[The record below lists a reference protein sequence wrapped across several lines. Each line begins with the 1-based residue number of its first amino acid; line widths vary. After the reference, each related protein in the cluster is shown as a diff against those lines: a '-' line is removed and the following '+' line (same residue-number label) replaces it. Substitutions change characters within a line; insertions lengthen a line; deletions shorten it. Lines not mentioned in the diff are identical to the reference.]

1 MRCGKKMFLM
11 NEDAETSRS
20 GHPPETFRAN
30 NGRGTADPFRLTIR
44 FSKPR
49 EACMKRWAHS
59 SLMGGVG
66 VGLNFLRE
74 KDCEKIHEA
83 SLEVLHDRG
92 AYFDSETAREVLR
105 DHGCWED
112 ADGCTHFPRTLVESA
127 LEAVPAEFVHRGRTP
142 DDDIHMAQD
151 QVYASNF
158 GEGIFTHDLETG
170 ERRSTVKQD
179 AVDILRVVDSL
190 DNIHIYNRAIGP
202 QDVPSESASMHNAE
216 VAFCYT
222 SKPMHLVSGSPFQTK
237 KMIKMAEIA
246 AGGKEELK
254 KRPRTAFNHT
264 TISPLRISHEA
275 CENAMIVAEAG
286 LPNHILVMVQQG
298 ATSPISYAGSVA
310 VHNADF
316 LAFNTLL
323 QCVNRGNPTLY
334 GASACVMDMKKGL
347 SLVAAPEV
355 FVLNA
360 AMARMSKYYNI
371 PSYIA
376 GG

>member
-1 MRCGKKMFLM
+1 
-11 NEDAETSRS
+11 
-20 GHPPETFRAN
+20 
-30 NGRGTADPFRLTIR
+30 
-44 FSKPR
+44 
-49 EACMKRWAHS
+49 
-59 SLMGGVG
+59 
-66 VGLNFLRE
+66 
-74 KDCEKIHEA
+74 
-83 SLEVLHDRG
+83 
-92 AYFDSETAREVLR
+92 
-105 DHGCWED
+105 
-112 ADGCTHFPRTLVESA
+112 
-127 LEAVPAEFVHRGRTP
+127 
-142 DDDIHMAQD
+142 
-151 QVYASNF
+151 
-158 GEGIFTHDLETG
+158 
-170 ERRSTVKQD
+170 
-179 AVDILRVVDSL
+179 
-190 DNIHIYNRAIGP
+190 
-202 QDVPSESASMHNAE
+202 
-216 VAFCYT
+216 
-222 SKPMHLVSGSPFQTK
+222 MHLVSGSPFQTK

-254 KRPRTAFNHT
+254 RRPRTAFNHT

>member
-1 MRCGKKMFLM
+1 
-11 NEDAETSRS
+11 
-20 GHPPETFRAN
+20 
-30 NGRGTADPFRLTIR
+30 
-44 FSKPR
+44 
-49 EACMKRWAHS
+49 
-59 SLMGGVG
+59 
-66 VGLNFLRE
+66 
-74 KDCEKIHEA
+74 
-83 SLEVLHDRG
+83 
-92 AYFDSETAREVLR
+92 
-105 DHGCWED
+105 
-112 ADGCTHFPRTLVESA
+112 
-127 LEAVPAEFVHRGRTP
+127 
-142 DDDIHMAQD
+142 MAQD

-254 KRPRTAFNHT
+254 RRPRTAFNHT

-286 LPNHILVMVQQG
+286 LPNHILVMVQG

>member
-1 MRCGKKMFLM
+1 
-11 NEDAETSRS
+11 
-20 GHPPETFRAN
+20 
-30 NGRGTADPFRLTIR
+30 
-44 FSKPR
+44 
-49 EACMKRWAHS
+49 MKRWAHS

-142 DDDIHMAQD
+142 DDDIH
-151 QVYASNF
+151 
-158 GEGIFTHDLETG
+158 IETG

-254 KRPRTAFNHT
+254 RRPRTAFNHT

-376 GG
+376 G

>member
-1 MRCGKKMFLM
+1 
-11 NEDAETSRS
+11 
-20 GHPPETFRAN
+20 
-30 NGRGTADPFRLTIR
+30 
-44 FSKPR
+44 
-49 EACMKRWAHS
+49 MKRWAHP
-59 SLMGGVG
+59 SLSGGVG
-66 VGLNFLRE
+66 VGLRFLRE
-74 KDCEKIHEA
+74 RDCEKIHEA

-92 AYFDSETAREVLR
+92 AYFGSGKAREILR
-105 DHGCWED
+105 DNGCWED
-112 ADGCTHFPRTLVESA
+112 DEGCTHFPRTLVENA

-158 GEGIFTHDLETG
+158 GEGICIHDLNTG
-170 ERRSTVKQD
+170 ERRPTVKQD
-179 AVDILRVVDSL
+179 AVDVVRVVDAL
-190 DNIHIYNRAIGP
+190 DNIHIYNRAVGP
-202 QDVPSESASMHNAE
+202 QDVPPESASMHNAE
-216 VAFCYT
+216 VALCYT
-222 SKPMHLVSGSPFQTK
+222 SKPMHLVSGSPFQTR
-237 KMIKMAEIA
+237 KMIRMAEIA
-246 AGGKEELK
+246 AGGKEELRR
-254 KRPRTAFNHT
+254 RPRTAFNHT
-264 TISPLRISHEA
+264 TISPLRVSQEA

-323 QCVNRGNPTLY
+323 QCVNRGNPTFY
-334 GASACVMDMKKGL
+334 GASACVMEMKKGL

>member
-1 MRCGKKMFLM
+1 
-11 NEDAETSRS
+11 
-20 GHPPETFRAN
+20 
-30 NGRGTADPFRLTIR
+30 
-44 FSKPR
+44 
-49 EACMKRWAHS
+49 
-59 SLMGGVG
+59 
-66 VGLNFLRE
+66 
-74 KDCEKIHEA
+74 
-83 SLEVLHDRG
+83 
-92 AYFDSETAREVLR
+92 
-105 DHGCWED
+105 
-112 ADGCTHFPRTLVESA
+112 
-127 LEAVPAEFVHRGRTP
+127 
-142 DDDIHMAQD
+142 MAQD

-254 KRPRTAFNHT
+254 RRPRTAFNHT